1 MQYNYLFGPVPSRR
15 LGISLGVDLVP
26 MKTCTLDCI
35 YCECGKT
42 SRLTLERKEYVPFD
56 AVKKELIHYLANHAW
71 PDYITFSGSGEPTLH
86 SKIGDVIHFLKD
98 QALDIPV
105 AVLTNGTLFFHKQV
119 RKDMKDAAVVI
130 PSLDA
135 ATEKTFNKINRP
147 ASHLRLDSIIDG
159 LVQFR
164 KEYSGKIWLEIF
176 IIPGLNDS
184 YHELEALKQ
193 TIKKIK
199 PDQIHLNT
207 LDRPG
212 TVSTLRPATREELE
226 HVLEYLQLGNA
237 VIVAG
242 PPEHKTLLAYRKD
255 ITSAILGTIA
265 RRPCTIADLSE
276 ILGLP
281 ADEVKT
287 YLATLET
294 EGRIKSVT
302 QERGLF
308 YRLSNKNL

>member
-1 MQYNYLFGPVPSRR
+1 MQYIYLFGPVPSRR

-42 SRLTLERKEYVPFD
+42 SRLTSERKEYVPFD
-56 AVKKELIHYLANHAW
+56 AVKKELIHYLANHAR

-86 SKIGDVIHFLKD
+86 LKIGDVIHFIKD

-105 AVLTNGTLFFHKQV
+105 AVLTNGTLFFQKQV
-119 RKDMKDAAVVI
+119 RKDMKDADVVI

-147 ASHLRLDSIIDG
+147 ASLLRLDGIIGG

-184 YHELEALKQ
+184 NHELEALKQ

-242 PPEHKTLLAYRKD
+242 PPEHKALLAYRKD

-265 RRPCTIADLSE
+265 RRPCTITDLSE

-294 EGRIKSVT
+294 DGRIKSVT
-302 QERGLF
+302 QKRGLF